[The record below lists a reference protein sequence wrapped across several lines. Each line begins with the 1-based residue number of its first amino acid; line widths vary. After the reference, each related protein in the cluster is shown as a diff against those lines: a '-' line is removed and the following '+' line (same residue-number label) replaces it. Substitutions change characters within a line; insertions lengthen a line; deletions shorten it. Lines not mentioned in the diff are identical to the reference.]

1 IFRVHPDI
9 RPAETRTYCI
19 GGPAHSR
26 HVVAQIRVAPAE
38 RFDLDLALSDGTYR
52 VRGPQL
58 PFSWDFAV
66 DATGPVSRWT
76 LSLPGD
82 LSGTADREAQSQR
95 LRSGR
100 QKLIVQN
107 NHDQELVVR
116 VERSASREDALTA
129 ARATA
134 LALFRELFP
143 GEVLDSGQLV
153 SITAITF

>member
-1 IFRVHPDI
+1 
-9 RPAETRTYCI
+9 
-19 GGPAHSR
+19 
-26 HVVAQIRVAPAE
+26 
-38 RFDLDLALSDGTYR
+38 DLALSDGAYR

-66 DATGPVSRWT
+66 DTTGPVSRWT

-82 LSGTADREAQSQR
+82 LSGTADHQAQSQR

-153 SITAITF
+153 SITAITFLVIDLGGVGRLERGGNLYATIGEARTFAFLRDY